1 MIKLKPPICEICD
14 EDIGE
19 SEECGL
25 VYFKKRPS
33 DLEWD
38 KKASQPGFVGHPPY
52 CAWFCVKHYARAK
65 ELKHLT
71 ISEAIQQIK
80 SQE

>member
-1 MIKLKPPICEICD
+1 MRKIKPPICEVCD
-14 EDIGE
+14 KRIGE
-19 SEECGL
+19 DEECGL

-52 CAWFCVKHYARAK
+52 AAWFCSEHLEKAK
-65 ELKHLT
+65 ALEHLT
-71 ISEAIQQIK
+71 ISEAMQK
-80 SQE
+80 LKE